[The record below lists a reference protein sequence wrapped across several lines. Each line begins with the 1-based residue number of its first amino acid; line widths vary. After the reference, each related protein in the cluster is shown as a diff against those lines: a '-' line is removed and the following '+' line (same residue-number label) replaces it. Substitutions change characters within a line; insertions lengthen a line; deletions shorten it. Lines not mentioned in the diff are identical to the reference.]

1 MRRCFGFYDTHP
13 TLMSAAAKN
22 HFDNGGPSYNNSET
36 KLYRTNKEGGQGYFE
51 EGTSMAF
58 VTGADWF
65 FFPRESRQ
73 ILMSG

>member
-13 TLMSAAAKN
+13 TLMSAVAKN
-22 HFDNGGPSYNNSET
+22 HFDNGGPSYNSET